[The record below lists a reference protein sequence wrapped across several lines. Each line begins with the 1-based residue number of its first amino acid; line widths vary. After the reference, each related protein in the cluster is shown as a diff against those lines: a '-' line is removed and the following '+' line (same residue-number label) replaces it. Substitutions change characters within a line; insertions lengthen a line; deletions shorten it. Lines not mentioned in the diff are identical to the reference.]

1 MSRNSALTAR
11 ARRYLSDAAHA
22 FEHAPV
28 EVTLSVLLAAAFSY
42 TVSSDAE
49 PFREWLELGIIIVL
63 SGAVA
68 FSATLMHALGA
79 WATRTRWIVTGVG
92 VALAALYGVVVLDL
106 RLASEAWRAA
116 SLVAAAALLVLAAPA
131 LAQRAGATE
140 RFRRVSGRVL
150 MRALAVL
157 IYAGALYAGLALAL
171 GAVNTL
177 FELDFDTRI
186 YVHTFGWIFF
196 VLVPWVVVGGVP
208 DYVRAE
214 GDAGPVAAAV
224 HRISAFLVTPLLAI
238 YYVILYAYAVRIALT
253 GELPKNLVSPLVIAA
268 GLIAGLALVLFDRGI
283 RADVPAGDTAGSD
296 AVPRGSAPHDTVS
309 RGAQSDETMDDGRAV
324 ASSMFRSMRIAAPL
338 FLPLC
343 ALGVWALA
351 MRTEQYGWTEFRA
364 LRVVLLLTLG
374 VVALATSVRALR
386 RMTLPLHLLPL
397 ILAAAAVL
405 STVGPWNVLA
415 ASRRS
420 QQERL
425 ADAMRAAG
433 IEAQATSVTD
443 TLVPNEPYRQIRE
456 TTQYLLSHFGPGA
469 LPPLFAQHVDD
480 IGHHVD
486 VVHEAGLRP
495 AQPQAEA
502 WRPAWAQLAHGAAI
516 DDGTGGTLHYVN
528 INAQQHERQRP
539 TGDSAVTDVAPPM
552 DVRFEIAGLQLV
564 ADMSG
569 VARRISNGPPG
580 APLSPAAARVPVLDG
595 AGTVRGDLYILE
607 VGMSG
612 DGALQVHRLVGMV
625 RLVGA
630 PADS

>member
-1 MSRNSALTAR
+1 M
-11 ARRYLSDAAHA
+11 
-22 FEHAPV
+22 